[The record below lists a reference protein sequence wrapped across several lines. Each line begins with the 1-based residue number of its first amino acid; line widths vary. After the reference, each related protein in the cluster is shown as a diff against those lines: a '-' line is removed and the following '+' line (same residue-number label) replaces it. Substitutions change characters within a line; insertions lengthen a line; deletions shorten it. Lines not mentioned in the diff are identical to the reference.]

1 MEITEEIINKR
12 KRKKMH
18 INSDINVLG
27 SLPDWNLIKVFLSED
42 MVSIKEKGGIHT
54 YTAIKTDKSVKRFEK
69 AIKATLIQNKKPE
82 LETII
87 RQAIKSNTTS
97 AETLILLFWNAT
109 INNDLLFLLND
120 KVFFPAFYSGRVSIK
135 NDEVVACIKD
145 LKETQDDL
153 KKWSEITI
161 TTTASKYLT
170 LLKKFGLMEG
180 SVNKSIIHPNLSDTM
195 FVLFVY
201 WLTAISEKQN
211 LLNSEWLK
219 YSFNEKQTFIERL
232 LQKKFSKYFNVVYTG
247 DKLSIEP
254 IKTYDSI
261 YEYSNKS

>member
-1 MEITEEIINKR
+1 
-12 KRKKMH
+12 MH

-42 MVSIKEKGGIHT
+42 MDSIKQKGGIHT

-69 AIKATLIQNKKPE
+69 AIKATLIQNKNAE

-87 RQAIKSNTTS
+87 RQAIKANATS
-97 AETLILLFWNAT
+97 TDTLLLLFWNASA
-109 INNDLLFLLND
+109 NNELLFHLND

-135 NDEVVACIKD
+135 NDEVVSCIKD
-145 LKETQDDL
+145 LKLSEDDL

-170 LLKKFGLMEG
+170 LLKKFGMMDG
-180 SVNKSIIHPNLSDTM
+180 SVNKTIVHPYLSDAMFILFAYWIAAIFDKPNLIKSH
-195 FVLFVY
+195 
-201 WLTAISEKQN
+201 WLP
-211 LLNSEWLK
+211 
-219 YSFNEKQTFIERL
+219 YYFGEKQTFLERL
-232 LQKKFSKYFNVVYTG
+232 LQKKFLKYFNVVYTG

-254 IKTYDSI
+254 LIPYESI
-261 YEYSNKS
+261 YEHITKS

>member
-1 MEITEEIINKR
+1 VI
-12 KRKKMH
+12 

-42 MVSIKEKGGIHT
+42 MDSIKEKGGIHT

-69 AIKATLIQNKKPE
+69 AIKATLIQNEKTE

-87 RQAIKSNTTS
+87 RQAIKVNCTS
-97 AETLILLFWNAT
+97 ADTLLLLFWNASA
-109 INNDLLFLLND
+109 NNELLFHLND

-135 NDEVVACIKD
+135 NDEVVACIKE
-145 LKETQDDL
+145 LKLSEDDL
-153 KKWSEITI
+153 KKWSEITV

-170 LLKKFGLMEG
+170 LLKKFGMMIG
-180 SVNKSIIHPNLSDTM
+180 SVNKSIVHPHLNDTM
-195 FVLFVY
+195 FVLFSYWIAAISDKPNLVNSH
-201 WLTAISEKQN
+201 WLTYCFSEKQA
-211 LLNSEWLK
+211 
-219 YSFNEKQTFIERL
+219 FMDRL

-254 IKTYDSI
+254 LIPYESI
-261 YEYSNKS
+261 YEHITKS

>member
-1 MEITEEIINKR
+1 MN
-12 KRKKMH
+12 

-42 MVSIKEKGGIHT
+42 MDSINEKGGIHT

-69 AIKATLIQNKKPE
+69 AIKATLIASKKSN
-82 LETII
+82 LGLII
-87 RQAIKSNTTS
+87 RQAIKSNVTS
-97 AETLILLFWNAT
+97 TDTLLLLFWNASV
-109 INNDLLFLLND
+109 NNELLFHLNE

-145 LKETQDDL
+145 LKQSEKDL
-153 KKWSEITI
+153 QKWSEITV

-180 SVNKSIIHPNLSDTM
+180 SVNKSIVHPHLSDGL
-195 FVLFVY
+195 FVLFCY
-201 WLTAISEKQN
+201 WVAAISDKPNLVDSPWLSYCFSEKQAF
-211 LLNSEWLK
+211 LD
-219 YSFNEKQTFIERL
+219 RL

-254 IKTYDSI
+254 LIPYESI
-261 YEYSNKS
+261 YEHITKS

>member
-1 MEITEEIINKR
+1 
-12 KRKKMH
+12 MH

-42 MVSIKEKGGIHT
+42 MDSIKEKGGIHT

-87 RQAIKSNTTS
+87 RQAIKVNGTS
-97 AETLILLFWNAT
+97 ADTLLLLFWNASA
-109 INNDLLFLLND
+109 NNELLFHLND

-135 NDEVVACIKD
+135 NDEVVACIKE
-145 LKETQDDL
+145 LKLSEDDL
-153 KKWSEITI
+153 KKWSEITV

-170 LLKKFGLMEG
+170 LLKKFGMMIG
-180 SVNKSIIHPNLSDTM
+180 SVNKSIVHPHLNDAM
-195 FVLFVY
+195 FVLFTYWIAAISDKPNLVNSP
-201 WLTAISEKQN
+201 WLTYCFSEKQAF
-211 LLNSEWLK
+211 LD
-219 YSFNEKQTFIERL
+219 RL

-254 IKTYDSI
+254 LIPYESI
-261 YEYSNKS
+261 YEHITKS

>member
-1 MEITEEIINKR
+1 
-12 KRKKMH
+12 MH

-42 MVSIKEKGGIHT
+42 MDSIKEKGGIHT

-69 AIKATLIQNKKPE
+69 AIKATLIQNKKAE

-87 RQAIKSNTTS
+87 RQAIKVNGTS
-97 AETLILLFWNAT
+97 ADTLLLLFWNASA
-109 INNDLLFLLND
+109 NNELLFHLND

-135 NDEVVACIKD
+135 NDEVVACIKE
-145 LKETQDDL
+145 LKLSEDDL
-153 KKWSEITI
+153 KKWSEITV

-170 LLKKFGLMEG
+170 LLKKFGIMIG
-180 SVNKSIIHPNLSDTM
+180 SVNKSILHPHLNDAM
-195 FVLFVY
+195 FVLFTY
-201 WLTAISEKQN
+201 WIAAISDKPNLVNSPWLPYCFSEKQAF
-211 LLNSEWLK
+211 LD
-219 YSFNEKQTFIERL
+219 RL

-254 IKTYDSI
+254 LIPYESI
-261 YEYSNKS
+261 YEHITKP

>member
-1 MEITEEIINKR
+1 
-12 KRKKMH
+12 MH
-18 INSDINVLG
+18 LNSDINVLG

-42 MVSIKEKGGIHT
+42 MDSIKEKGGIHT

-69 AIKATLIQNKKPE
+69 AIKATLIQNKKAE

-87 RQAIKSNTTS
+87 RQAIKVNGTS
-97 AETLILLFWNAT
+97 ADTLLLLFWNASA
-109 INNDLLFLLND
+109 NNELLFHLND

-135 NDEVVACIKD
+135 NDEVVACIKE
-145 LKETQDDL
+145 LKLSEDDL

-170 LLKKFGLMEG
+170 LLKKFGLMIG
-180 SVNKSIIHPNLSDTM
+180 SVNKCIVHPHLNDAM
-195 FVLFVY
+195 FVLFTY
-201 WLTAISEKQN
+201 WIAAISDKPN
-211 LLNSEWLK
+211 LVNSPWLP
-219 YSFNEKQTFIERL
+219 YSFNEKQAFLHRL

-254 IKTYDSI
+254 LITYESI
-261 YEYSNKS
+261 YEHITKP

>member
-1 MEITEEIINKR
+1 VQ
-12 KRKKMH
+12 

-42 MVSIKEKGGIHT
+42 MDSINKQGGIHT

-69 AIKATLIQNKKPE
+69 AIKATLISCSKPE
-82 LETII
+82 LEII
-87 RQAIKSNTTS
+87 IKQAIVANVTS
-97 AETLILLFWNAT
+97 ADTLLMLFWNASA
-109 INNDLLFLLND
+109 NNKLLFHLNE

-145 LKETQDDL
+145 LKLTENDL
-153 KKWSEITI
+153 QKWSEITV
-161 TTTASKYLT
+161 TTSASKYLT

-180 SVNKSIIHPNLSDTM
+180 SVNKSILHPHLSDSL
-195 FVLFVY
+195 FVLFTY
-201 WLTAISEKQN
+201 WIAAISDKPN
-211 LLNSEWLK
+211 LVDSSWLVYCFSERQ
-219 YSFNEKQTFIERL
+219 SFIDRL

-254 IKTYDSI
+254 IISYQLI
-261 YEYSNKS
+261 YEHITKS

>member
-1 MEITEEIINKR
+1 MQ
-12 KRKKMH
+12 

-42 MVSIKEKGGIHT
+42 MDSIKEKGGIHT
-54 YTAIKTDKSVKRFEK
+54 YTSIKTDKSVKRFEK
-69 AIKATLIQNKKPE
+69 AIKATLIQNKRPE
-82 LETII
+82 LEAII

-97 AETLILLFWNAT
+97 ADTLLLLFWNASA
-109 INNDLLFLLND
+109 NNELLFYLNE
-120 KVFFPAFYSGRVSIK
+120 KIFYPAFYSGRVSIK

-145 LKETQDDL
+145 LKLTEKDL
-153 KKWSEITI
+153 QKWSEITI

-180 SVNKSIIHPNLSDTM
+180 SVNKSIVHPHLNDAM
-195 FVLFVY
+195 FILFTY
-201 WLTAISEKQN
+201 WIVAISEKPN
-211 LLNSEWLK
+211 LVSSNWLP
-219 YSFNEKQTFIERL
+219 YSFSEKQTFLDRL

-254 IKTYDSI
+254 LIPYELI
-261 YEYSNKS
+261 YEHITKS